1 MEMAFDTLA
10 DICYNEQNEGSS
22 LISASIV
29 VKDGNSGEIRIY
41 NSNGYGGIESYTENQ
56 V

>member
-1 MEMAFDTLA
+1 MELTFDDLE
-10 DICYNEQNEGSS
+10 DICYKEADEGSK

-41 NSNGYGGIESYTENQ
+41 NSNEYGGIGTYNENQ
-56 V
+56 I